1 MDVANYDGTGHGEQ
15 VVATRE
21 SLRMF
26 CKTVSA
32 EILFAELV
40 ALNHGAHGAV
50 EHEDSF
56 RREGGKRREER
67 GERFL
72 LWIANFFFH
81 LFYNSLDTGGDMNG
95 SLEIIDNLHGLLHL
109 LLVVEIHFEVDAVA
123 TNVVEQRAEFVEGY
137 PTGHDALAAFEDLP
151 VEVVPFG

>member
-1 MDVANYDGTGHGEQ
+1 
-15 VVATRE
+15 
-21 SLRMF
+21 
-26 CKTVSA
+26 
-32 EILFAELV
+32 
-40 ALNHGAHGAV
+40 
-50 EHEDSF
+50 
-56 RREGGKRREER
+56 
-67 GERFL
+67 
-72 LWIANFFFH
+72 
-81 LFYNSLDTGGDMNG
+81 MNG